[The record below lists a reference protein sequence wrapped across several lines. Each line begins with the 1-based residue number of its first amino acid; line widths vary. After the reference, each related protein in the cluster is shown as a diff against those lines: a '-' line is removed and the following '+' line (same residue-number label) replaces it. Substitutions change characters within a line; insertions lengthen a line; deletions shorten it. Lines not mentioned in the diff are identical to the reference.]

1 MRGAMWT
8 RRGSCVR
15 SQAIGALAGGW
26 GVGGRELGTWGG
38 EDGDWKRAVKVGKP
52 GSL

>member
-26 GVGGRELGTWGG
+26 GVGGKELGTWGG
-38 EDGDWKRAVKVGKP
+38 G
-52 GSL
+52 